1 MITVINTKN
10 QFNTDTLSVKN
21 HSCKK
26 PLSVTTPTT
35 PQFKEQAISELKR
48 TITKSDTLR

>member
-21 HSCKK
+21 QTVCNHSHN
-26 PLSVTTPTT
+26 TP
-35 PQFKEQAISELKR
+35 I
-48 TITKSDTLR
+48 